1 MQPKYLMT
9 NLKRLRCQWESPD
22 LVASKLIQE
31 WGDAGFIWLDGDGSE
46 LGRWV
51 TLAINPLEQFC
62 SRELKNSK
70 KESNPFKILR
80 ELPPGHWTGWLSYEA
95 ASWIEPQNPWKS
107 NPMATLWIASHDP
120 VLKFDL
126 QKKELWLE
134 GKDQKKLSLMEN
146 FLNKTFNQQ
155 FPRHKYSAAKQ
166 IEMKHRIHL
175 DSWEW
180 KLTNQEYSKRVE
192 ELKNWIAHGDIF
204 QANLTTSCQALLPD
218 SMTPLDVY
226 SKLKKFSPAPFAGVI
241 IGDQMTKGEAI
252 ISTSPERFLK
262 VLPSGEVETRPI
274 KGTRP
279 RDHDPEKDAD
289 WAAELISSTK
299 DRAENIM
306 IVDLLRND
314 LGRVC
319 KPGSINVPHL
329 LTLESYPQVHHLTS
343 VVKGKLNESKTW
355 IDLLEA
361 CWPGGSVTGAPKLRA
376 CKRLYELEPTARG
389 PYCGSILNINWNGI
403 LDSNILI
410 RSLMI
415 KESTITAHAG
425 CGIVADSDCKKE
437 AEEMNWKLMP
447 LLNALT

>member
-1 MQPKYLMT
+1 MN
-9 NLKRLRCQWESPD
+9 NLKRLLCQWESPE
-22 LVASKLIQE
+22 VIASKLIQE

-51 TLAINPLEQFC
+51 SLAINPIEQFC
-62 SRELKNSK
+62 SRKLGSSNR
-70 KESNPFKILR
+70 ESNPFKILR

-95 ASWIEPQNPWKS
+95 ASWTEPQNPWKS
-107 NPMATLWIASHDP
+107 SSMATLWIAAHDP

-134 GKDQKKLSLMEN
+134 GQDQKRLKIMEN
-146 FLNKTFNQQ
+146 FLNNTFHQNHSIHENRPARQKKMTNSI
-155 FPRHKYSAAKQ
+155 P
-166 IEMKHRIHL
+166 IE
-175 DSWEW
+175 SWEW
-180 KLTNQEYSKRVE
+180 KLTSQEYSERVDE
-192 ELKNWIAHGDIF
+192 IKNWIANGDIF
-204 QANLTTSCQALLPD
+204 QANLTNSCQAFLPK
-218 SMTPLDVY
+218 SMNPLEVY
-226 SKLKKFSPAPFAGVI
+226 SKLKKCSPAPFGGVI

-262 VLPSGEVETRPI
+262 ALPSGEVETRPI

-279 RDHDPEKDAD
+279 RDKDPKKDAD
-289 WAAELISSTK
+289 WAAELICSTK

-314 LGRVC
+314 LGKVC
-319 KPGSINVPHL
+319 KPGSVNVPNL
-329 LTLESYPQVHHLTS
+329 LVLESYPQVHHLTS
-343 VVKGKLNESKTW
+343 VVKGILKTNKTW
-355 IDLLEA
+355 VDLLEA

-415 KESTITAHAG
+415 KESTITANAG
-425 CGIVADSDCKKE
+425 CGIVADSDSKKE
-437 AEEMNWKLMP
+437 TEEMHWKLLPM
-447 LLNALT
+447 LHALT

>member
-1 MQPKYLMT
+1 MN
-9 NLKRLRCQWESPD
+9 NLKRQICQWRSPE
-22 LVASKLIQE
+22 LIASKLTEE
-31 WGDAGFIWLDGDGSE
+31 WGERGFIWLDGDGSD

-51 TLAINPLEQFC
+51 TIAINPVEQFC
-62 SRELKNSK
+62 SREFKYSE

-80 ELPPGHWTGWLSYEA
+80 ALPPGHWTGWLSYEA
-95 ASWIEPQNPWKS
+95 ASWTEPQNPWKS
-107 NPMATLWIASHDP
+107 SPIAKLWIASHDP

-126 QKKELWLE
+126 QKRELWIE
-134 GKDQKKLSLMEN
+134 GIDQKRLSIMEN
-146 FLNKTFNQQ
+146 FLKHTFQKKACFTEDIIKTKTTSA
-155 FPRHKYSAAKQ
+155 HKIPIDA
-166 IEMKHRIHL
+166 
-175 DSWEW
+175 WEW
-180 KLTNQEYSKRVE
+180 KLTSEEYSRKVDE
-192 ELKNWIAHGDIF
+192 IKNLIANGDIF
-204 QANLTTSCQALLPD
+204 QANLTTSCQAYLPK
-218 SMTPLDVY
+218 SMSPIDVY
-226 SKLKKFSPAPFAGVI
+226 LKLKKKSPAPFSGVI

-262 VLPSGEVETRPI
+262 ALPSGEVETRPI

-279 RDHDPEKDAD
+279 RDKDPTKDAN
-289 WAAELISSTK
+289 WAAELICSTK
-299 DRAENIM
+299 DRAENVM

-319 KPGSINVPHL
+319 KPGSVKVPHL
-329 LTLESYPQVHHLTS
+329 LILESYSQVHHLTS
-343 VVKGKLNESKTW
+343 VVKGKLNTDKTW

-389 PYCGSILNINWNGI
+389 PYCGSILNINWDGI

-425 CGIVADSDCKKE
+425 CGIVADSDSKKE